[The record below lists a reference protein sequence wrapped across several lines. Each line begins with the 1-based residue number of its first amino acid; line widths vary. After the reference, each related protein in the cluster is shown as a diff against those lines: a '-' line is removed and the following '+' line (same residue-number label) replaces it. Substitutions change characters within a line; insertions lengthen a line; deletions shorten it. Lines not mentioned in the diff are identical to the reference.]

1 MIERYTLSKMG
12 NIWSEKHKL
21 DIMLKIE
28 VLACEAMAKLKMIP
42 KASLENIKKKARM
55 KFEEKSRGP

>member
-28 VLACEAMAKLKMIP
+28 ILACEAMGKLKLVP
-42 KASLENIKKKARM
+42 KASVENIKKKA
-55 KFEEKSRGP
+55 KYDLDEVK